1 MSLAPG
7 LQQQRLP
14 PDTSSQFTDESRSR
28 FGFPCNL
35 LPNRGSRLILL
46 QNVLKNPRSRLVLPC
61 TWSPNH
67 GSRLIRRHNLL
78 ANRGVAFDFL
88 AISLGSCLHPLPVV
102 GAAPTSRGRKG
113 RYTPNGGTIEDEE
126 GGYRGYGMYMLVD
139 TPAYES
145 EQS

>member
-1 MSLAPG
+1 MQFITES
-7 LQQQRLP
+7 RLP
-14 PDTSSQFTDESRSR
+14 LDTSSKFIEES
-28 FGFPCNL
+28 
-35 LPNRGSRLILL
+35 
-46 QNVLKNPRSRLVLPC
+46 RSRLVLPC
-61 TWSPNH
+61 IWSPNR

-113 RYTPNGGTIEDEE
+113 RYTPNGGTIEDEG
-126 GGYRGYGMYMLVD
+126 GGYRGYGIGMLVD
-139 TPAYES
+139 TRAYES